1 MCAELTASCMSTGQP
16 RYYLLLTGIHRFL
29 APLFTSIANLLGTS
43 TPPTAMIQ
51 LKPGIPPASLSKPS
65 HSAARRKNRMERKK
79 NGGLRFKRVFSDP
92 AIAPFDQ
99 IEWGRRTAE
108 ITDDGGRVIFKQ
120 EDIEVPKNWSAL
132 ATKIAVSKYFYGD
145 IANGTDPY
153 KGGRETSVRQLIH
166 RVTRTITDCG
176 IADSYFAD
184 AEAAETFYDELTWL
198 CLNQHGAF
206 NSPVWFNVGL
216 YHQYGV
222 GKGAGAGNYF
232 YNSETGEAERATSQY
247 EYPQGSACFIQSV
260 GDTMEDIMRLATSEA
275 MLFKFGSGTG
285 TDLSSLRSTRE
296 KLSGGGKPS
305 GPLSFL
311 KVYDKIANVVKSGGK
326 TRRAA
331 KMNTLKDWHPDIEEF
346 IDAKQN
352 EEKKAWALIEQG
364 YDGSYNGDA
373 YGSVMYQNENLSVR
387 VSDEFMNAAVD
398 GREWVTKNVRDGSP
412 CDKKDARGLLRKI
425 AEGTYICG
433 DPGMQFDSTIHKWH
447 TCKGTG
453 RQNST
458 NPCSEYLFPDNTAC
472 NLASLNLMK
481 FKGED
486 EVFDVERFKAAV
498 RLFITAQE
506 ILVDNASYPIKEIA
520 ENSHIFRTLGLGYAN
535 LGSLIMSYGYGYD
548 TVEGRALCGAITAIM
563 TGEAYEQSAL
573 LAKTMGPFPGYR
585 EARCSGV
592 SKPAAKDNV
601 ASMLEVIELHREAVE
616 EIPDVEEFG
625 YLKKE
630 ATRAWDRAT
639 DLGKRHGYR
648 NAQVTVLAPTGTIS
662 FLMDCDTTG
671 IEPDIALVKYKLLAG
686 GGMLKIV
693 NQTIRPALEHLG
705 YAEDEI
711 ARSIEHVDLFD
722 TIEDAT
728 PGADHSAVL
737 AGRAEAGRFYPT
749 PLRAE
754 HLPIFDCAFRAHLGE
769 RSLHYMAHLRM
780 MAAAQPF
787 LSGAISK
794 TVNMPENATVDD
806 IMNTYV
812 EGWRLGLKSIA
823 IYRDGSKRS
832 APLNTRKTRDMGAF
846 DGAMDVIAKPEELQK
861 LILEL
866 EEEIAML
873 RSRLDQPI
881 RHRMP
886 DTRMSLTHRFEIAGH
901 EGYITVGLYEDGQPG
916 ELLITMWK
924 EGSTIGGLM
933 DTVGTLTSIALQYGV
948 PLESLVKKF
957 AYQRFEPSG
966 FTKNPDIR
974 NATSITDYVFRY
986 LGCQFIKGYKEATS
1000 PNRAQPEFPLKE
1012 IAEMEKKAINRPVAE
1027 LPRTAEKELI
1037 DVITSHSP
1045 GEGNPKVITTGYTYA
1060 DRVKE
1065 ALGNMFMDIVCS
1077 HCGSDKVIRAGACG
1091 VCTEC
1096 GTSQGCS

>member
-1 MCAELTASCMSTGQP
+1 
-16 RYYLLLTGIHRFL
+16 
-29 APLFTSIANLLGTS
+29 
-43 TPPTAMIQ
+43 MIQ
-51 LKPGIPPASLSKPS
+51 LKRGIPPASLDQPRT
-65 HSAARRKNRMERKK
+65 SANRQKNKAVKRT
-79 NGGLRFKRVFSDP
+79 NTGLHFERVFSD
-92 AIAPFDQ
+92 ASIAPFNQ
-99 IEWGRRTAE
+99 IAWEQRTAE
-108 ITDDGGRVIFKQ
+108 ITDDSGKVIFKQ
-120 EDIEVPKNWSAL
+120 ENIEVPKSWSAL

-145 IANGTDPY
+145 IGNGTDPH

-166 RVTRTITDCG
+166 RVTRTI
-176 IADSYFAD
+176 ADWGMADGYFAD
-184 AEAAETFYDELTWL
+184 AEAAEIFYDELTWL

-216 YHQYGV
+216 YHQYGI

-232 YNSETGEAERATSQY
+232 YNRETGKAERAASQY

-260 GDTMEDIMRLATSEA
+260 DDTMEDIMQLATSEA
-275 MLFKFGSGTG
+275 MLFKYGSGTG

-311 KVYDKIANVVKSGGK
+311 KVYDQVANVVKSGGK

-346 IDAKQN
+346 IDAKQK

-387 VSDEFMNAAVD
+387 VSDEFMDAALE
-398 GREWVTKNVRDGSP
+398 GREWWTRRVRDGKP
-412 CDKKDARGLLRKI
+412 CDCKDARTLLRKI
-425 AEGTYICG
+425 AEGTHVCG

-447 TCKGTG
+447 TCKGTD

-458 NPCSEYLFPDNTAC
+458 NPCSEYLFLDNTAC

-481 FKGED
+481 FKSPDGD
-486 EVFDVERFKAAV
+486 FDVERFKAAV
-498 RLFITAQE
+498 RIFITAQE

-535 LGSLIMSYGYGYD
+535 LGSLVMSYGFGYD
-548 TVEGRALCGAITAIM
+548 SVEGRALCGAITAIM
-563 TGEAYEQSAL
+563 TGEAYGQSAR
-573 LAKTMGPFPGYR
+573 LAEAIVPFPGYHD
-585 EARCSGV
+585 ARASGV
-592 SKPAAKDNV
+592 PKPVAKDNV
-601 ASMLEVIELHREAVE
+601 ASMLEVIDLHRCAVR
-616 EIPDVEEFG
+616 EISDSEEFAH
-625 YLKKE
+625 LKEE
-630 ATRAWDRAT
+630 AAKVWDSTAE
-639 DLGKRHGYR
+639 LGKQYGYR

-693 NQTIRPALEHLG
+693 NQTVKPALEKLG
-705 YAEDEI
+705 YNSEEI
-711 ARSIEHVDLFD
+711 ERIIAHIDAFD
-722 TIEDAT
+722 TIEDVT
-728 PGADHSAVL
+728 DTDGSTISSGLKP
-737 AGRAEAGRFYPT
+737 
-749 PLRAE
+749 E
-754 HLPIFDCAFRAHLGE
+754 HLSIFDCAFKPFKGE
-769 RSLHYMAHLRM
+769 RSLSYMAHLRM

-794 TVNMPENATVDD
+794 TVNMPEAATVDD

-832 APLNTRKTRDMGAF
+832 APLNTRKTKDMGAA
-846 DGAMDVIAKPEELQK
+846 GDVDLALDVTVERGEFEKR
-861 LILEL
+861 ILEL
-866 EEEIAML
+866 EEELAL
-873 RSRLDQPI
+873 VRSRLDQPI

-916 ELLITMWK
+916 ELFITMSK

-948 PLESLVKKF
+948 PLESLAKKF

-974 NATSITDYVFRY
+974 HATSITDYVFRW
-986 LGCQFIKGYKEATS
+986 LACQFIKGYKEATS
-1000 PNRAQPEFPLKE
+1000 PTRGQTELPLKE
-1012 IAEMEKKAINRPVAE
+1012 IPEMEKKALNRPVSDLA
-1027 LPRTAEKELI
+1027 RTGEKELI
-1037 DVITSHSP
+1037 DVITNNSPNEGRLEMGGNGSSHA
-1045 GEGNPKVITTGYTYA
+1045 E
-1060 DRVKE
+1060 RVKA

>member
-1 MCAELTASCMSTGQP
+1 
-16 RYYLLLTGIHRFL
+16 
-29 APLFTSIANLLGTS
+29 
-43 TPPTAMIQ
+43 MIQ
-51 LKPGIPPASLSKPS
+51 LKPGIQPSSLNRPRKASLPT
-65 HSAARRKNRMERKK
+65 KNRGNKRKGK
-79 NGGLRFKRVFSDP
+79 GLRFARVFSD
-92 AIAPFDQ
+92 ANVAPFDQ
-99 IEWGRRTAE
+99 IDWERRTAE
-108 ITDDGGRVIFKQ
+108 ITDDSGKVIFKQ
-120 EDIEVPKNWSAL
+120 ESIEVPKSWSAL

-145 IANGTDPY
+145 IANGTDP
-153 KGGRETSVRQLIH
+153 GRNGRETSVRQLVH
-166 RVTRTITDCG
+166 RVTRTITDWG
-176 IADSYFAD
+176 IVDGYFASP
-184 AEAAETFYDELTWL
+184 EAAETFYDELTWL
-198 CLNQHGAF
+198 CVNQHGAF

-216 YHQYGV
+216 HHQYGV
-222 GKGAGAGNYF
+222 GRDAGLGNYF
-232 YNSETGEAERATSQY
+232 YNRETGQAQRAATQY

-260 GDTMEDIMRLATSEA
+260 DDTMEDIMRLATSEA
-275 MLFKFGSGTG
+275 MLFKYGSGTG
-285 TDLSSLRSTRE
+285 SDLSSLRSTRE

-311 KVYDKIANVVKSGGK
+311 KVYDQVANVVKSGGK

-346 IDAKQN
+346 IDAKQK

-387 VSDEFMNAAVD
+387 VSDEFMDAAVED
-398 GREWVTKNVRDGSP
+398 REWWTRNVRNGKP
-412 CDKKDARGLLRKI
+412 CERKEARGLLRKI
-425 AEGTYICG
+425 AEGTHVCG

-458 NPCSEYLFPDNTAC
+458 NPCSEYLFLDNTAC
-472 NLASLNLMK
+472 NLASLNLMR
-481 FKGED
+481 FKGAD
-486 EVFDVERFKAAV
+486 GVFDVERFKAAV
-498 RLFITAQE
+498 RIFITAQE
-506 ILVDNASYPIKEIA
+506 IVVDNASYPIKEIA

-548 TVEGRALCGAITAIM
+548 SVEGRALCGSITAIM
-563 TGEAYEQSAL
+563 TGEAYVQSAE
-573 LAKTMGPFPGYR
+573 LARVMGPFPGYR
-585 EARCSGV
+585 DARCSGV
-592 SKPAAKDNV
+592 PKPAAKNNV
-601 ASMLEVIELHREAVE
+601 TPMQEVIELHRSAVSD
-616 EIPDVEEFG
+616 IAAHEEFA
-625 YLKKE
+625 YLKEE
-630 ATRAWDRAT
+630 AARVWDTAAE
-639 DLGKRHGYR
+639 LGRRHGYR

-693 NQTIRPALEHLG
+693 NQTVTPALEKLG
-705 YAEDEI
+705 YNSEEI
-711 ARSIEHVDLFD
+711 ERIIAHIDAFD
-722 TIEDAT
+722 TIEDI
-728 PGADHSAVL
+728 ADSDGSTISSGL
-737 AGRAEAGRFYPT
+737 KP
-749 PLRAE
+749 E
-754 HLPIFDCAFRAHLGE
+754 HIAIFDCAFKAFRGE
-769 RSLHYMAHLRM
+769 RSLGYMAHLRM

-794 TVNMPENATVDD
+794 TVNMPEAATVDE
-806 IMNTYV
+806 IMNTYI
-812 EGWRLGLKSIA
+812 EGWRLGLKAIA

-832 APLNTRKTRDMGAF
+832 APLNTRKTKDMGGM
-846 DGAMDVIAKPEELQK
+846 DHDAMTALDRG
-861 LILEL
+861 EL
-866 EEEIAML
+866 ESRIIELDEEVASL
-873 RSRLDQPI
+873 RGRLNQPT

-916 ELLITMWK
+916 ELFITMSK

-948 PLESLVKKF
+948 PLQSLVKKF

-974 NATSITDYVFRY
+974 NATSITDYVFRW
-986 LGCQFIKGYKEATS
+986 LGCQFIQGYKEATS
-1000 PNRAQPEFPLKE
+1000 PSRGQAELPMKE
-1012 IAEMEKKAINRPVAE
+1012 IPEMEKKAINRPVAD

-1037 DVITSHSP
+1037 DVITNHTP
-1045 GEGNPKVITTGYTYA
+1045 NEGTPHVGNNGQTHA
-1060 DRVKE
+1060 ERVQE
-1065 ALGNMFMDIVCS
+1065 ALGNMFMDVLCS
-1077 HCGSDKVIRAGACG
+1077 HCGSNKVVRAGACG